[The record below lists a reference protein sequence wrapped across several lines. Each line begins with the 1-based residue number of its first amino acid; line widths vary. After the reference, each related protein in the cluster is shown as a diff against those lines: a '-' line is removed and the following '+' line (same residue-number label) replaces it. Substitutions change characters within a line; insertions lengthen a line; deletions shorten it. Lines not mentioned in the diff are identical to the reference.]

1 MNGPTA
7 VDPSAALPTPPPAA
21 PAATPPAGSGP
32 GLAPVPLRAV
42 RLPGGGSLRWHPRA
56 TLVGGLLVLVLLGAV
71 VRALTAGDYPL
82 PVADVLD
89 VLTGGGA
96 RADRYVVMEVR
107 LPRLLTAL
115 LVGAALGL
123 AGSLFQTLA
132 RNPLGSPDVIG
143 FTVGSATGALAVIL
157 VIGGGAAAVAGGAVA
172 GGLLTSVL
180 VYLLARRGGTQGY
193 RLVLVGIGVS
203 SLLASLNAYL
213 IARASFSDAQS
224 AAVWLTGSLNA
235 RGWEH
240 CGPMAVALALL
251 LPAALLLGRPL
262 RMLEMGDDVAS
273 SLGVRT
279 EGVRIRLVLIGVGL
293 TAAATAAA
301 GPIPF
306 VALIAPQAVRRL
318 TRATGPNLLGS
329 ALTGALLLA
338 LSDLAA
344 QRLLAPTQLPV
355 GVLTGVVGGCF
366 LIWLIVR
373 RWRGDRA

>member
-1 MNGPTA
+1 MNSPTT
-7 VDPSAALPTPPPAA
+7 VERSAAAAA
-21 PAATPPAGSGP
+21 PAPAPPAP
-32 GLAPVPLRAV
+32 RTAVPLRAV
-42 RLPGGGSLRWHPRA
+42 RLPGGLSLRWHARA
-56 TLVGGLLVLVLLGAV
+56 TIVGLLIAAALCAAV
-71 VRALTAGDYPL
+71 VWTLTAGDYPL
-82 PVADVLD
+82 PVSDVVE
-89 VLTGGGA
+89 VLTGGGR
-96 RADRYVVMEVR
+96 RADRYIVMEVR

-123 AGSLFQTLA
+123 AGALFQTLA

-157 VIGGGAAAVAGGAVA
+157 VIGGSAATVAGGAVA
-172 GGLLTSVL
+172 GGMLTSVA

-203 SLLASLNAYL
+203 SLLSSLNAYL

-240 CGPMAVALALL
+240 CVPMAVALAVL
-251 LPAALLLGRPL
+251 LPAAVLLGRPL
-262 RMLEMGDDVAS
+262 RMLEMGDDAAS

-279 EGVRIRLVLIGVGL
+279 EGARVWLVLIGVGL

-329 ALTGALLLA
+329 TLLGALLLA

-355 GVLTGVVGGCF
+355 GVLTGVVGGCY
-366 LIWLIVR
+366 LVWLILGQ
-373 RWRGDRA
+373 WRTKRG

>member
-1 MNGPTA
+1 MNSTTA
-7 VDPSAALPTPPPAA
+7 VDRSADPRPAA
-21 PAATPPAGSGP
+21 PPDARPR
-32 GLAPVPLRAV
+32 VPLSAL
-42 RLPGGGSLRWHPRA
+42 RLPGGRSLRWHRRA
-56 TLVGGLLVLVLLGAV
+56 TLVGLLLVAALLAV
-71 VRALTAGDYPL
+71 VVWSLTAGDYPL
-82 PVADVLD
+82 PAADVLD

-96 RADRYVVMEVR
+96 RADRYIVLEVR

-115 LVGAALGL
+115 LVGASLGL
-123 AGSLFQTLA
+123 AGALFQTLA

-157 VIGGGAAAVAGGAVA
+157 VIGGSAATVAGGAVA
-172 GGLLTSVL
+172 GGLATSVL
-180 VYLLARRGGTQGY
+180 VYLLARTGGTQGY

-203 SLLASLNAYL
+203 SLLSSLNAYL

-240 CGPMAVALALL
+240 CGPMAVALLLL
-251 LPAALLLGRPL
+251 LPAAVLLGRPL
-262 RMLEMGDDVAS
+262 RMLEMGDDAAA

-301 GPIPF
+301 GPVPF

-329 ALTGALLLA
+329 ALLGAVLLA

-355 GVLTGVVGGCF
+355 GVLTGVVGGCY
-366 LIWLIVR
+366 LVWLIAR
-373 RWRGDRA
+373 QWRSGHN

>member
-1 MNGPTA
+1 MNGTKAVHRPAVTPEHPPTA
-7 VDPSAALPTPPPAA
+7 
-21 PAATPPAGSGP
+21 GR
-32 GLAPVPLRAV
+32 PVPLHAV
-42 RLPGGGSLRWHPRA
+42 RLPGGRSLRWHPRA
-56 TLVGGLLVLVLLGAV
+56 TAVCGLLLAALLAV
-71 VRALTAGDYPL
+71 VVRSLTVGDFPL
-82 PVADVLD
+82 PVSGVLD
-89 VLTGGGA
+89 VLTGGGT
-96 RADRYVVMEVR
+96 RGQRYIVMEVR

-115 LVGAALGL
+115 LVGAAMGL
-123 AGSLFQTLA
+123 AGALFQTLA

-157 VIGGGAAAVAGGAVA
+157 VIGGGAAVVAGGAVV
-172 GGLLTSVL
+172 GGLLTALL
-180 VYLLARRGGTQGY
+180 VYLLSRRGGTQGY

-203 SLLASLNAYL
+203 SLLSSLNAYL

-240 CGPMAVALALL
+240 CGPMAVVLLLL

-273 SLGVRT
+273 SLGISAER
-279 EGVRIRLVLIGVGL
+279 VRIGLVLVGVGL

-318 TRATGPNLLGS
+318 TGATGPNLLGS
-329 ALTGALLLA
+329 ALAGAVLLA
-338 LSDLAA
+338 VSDIAA

-355 GVLTGVVGGCF
+355 GVLTGLVGGCY
-366 LIWLIVR
+366 LVWLIAR
-373 RWRGDRA
+373 QWRAGHA

>member
-1 MNGPTA
+1 VNSSTA
-7 VDPSAALPTPPPAA
+7 VEQAAA
-21 PAATPPAGSGP
+21 PTSPATTTTGTRTPS
-32 GLAPVPLRAV
+32 VPLRAL
-42 RLPGGGSLRWHPRA
+42 RLPGGRSLRWHRRA
-56 TLVGGLLVLVLLGAV
+56 TAVCAVIVLALVGTAV
-71 VRALTAGDYPL
+71 WSLTAGDYPM
-82 PVADVLD
+82 PVADVVD
-89 VLTGGGA
+89 VLTGGGR
-96 RADRYVVMEVR
+96 RADRYIVMEVR

-172 GGLLTSVL
+172 GGMLTSVL

-203 SLLASLNAYL
+203 SLLSSLNAYL
-213 IARASFSDAQS
+213 IARASFGDAQS

-240 CGPMAVALALL
+240 CGPMAAALVLL
-251 LPAALLLGRPL
+251 LPAAVLLGRPL
-262 RMLEMGDDVAS
+262 RMLEMGDDAAS

-279 EGVRIRLVLIGVGL
+279 ERARVWLVLIGVGL

-329 ALTGALLLA
+329 TLLGALLLA

-355 GVLTGVVGGCF
+355 GVLTGVVGGCY
-366 LIWLIVR
+366 LVWLIVGQ
-373 RWRGDRA
+373 WRSKRG

>member
-1 MNGPTA
+1 MNSPLT
-7 VDPSAALPTPPPAA
+7 VSRPAA
-21 PAATPPAGSGP
+21 PVVTAPDGPAARP
-32 GLAPVPLRAV
+32 PVPLRAL
-42 RLPGGGSLRWHPRA
+42 RLPGGRSLRWHRRA
-56 TLVGGLLVLVLLGAV
+56 TVVGGLLVLALLGVCAWL
-71 VRALTAGDYPL
+71 LTAGDYPL
-82 PVADVLD
+82 PVSDVID
-89 VLTGGGA
+89 VLTGGGV
-96 RADRYVVMEVR
+96 RADRYIVMEVR

-123 AGSLFQTLA
+123 AGALFQTLA

-157 VIGGGAAAVAGGAVA
+157 VIGGSAATVAFGAVV
-172 GGLLTSVL
+172 GGLVTAFL

-203 SLLASLNAYL
+203 SLLSSLNAYL

-240 CGPMAVALALL
+240 CGPMALALAVL
-251 LPAALLLGRPL
+251 LPAAVLLGRPL
-262 RMLEMGDDVAS
+262 RMLEMGDDAAS

-279 EGVRIRLVLIGVGL
+279 ERVRIWLVLIGVAL

-301 GPIPF
+301 GPVPF

-318 TRATGPNLLGS
+318 TRATGPNLVGS
-329 ALTGALLLA
+329 ALLGAVLLA
-338 LSDLAA
+338 VSDLAA

-355 GVLTGVVGGCF
+355 GVFTGVVGGCY
-366 LIWLIVR
+366 LVWLIAGQ
-373 RWRGDRA
+373 WRASRG

>member
-1 MNGPTA
+1 MN
-7 VDPSAALPTPPPAA
+7 A
-21 PAATPPAGSGP
+21 PASLRLPRGLSFRLHPRAVAVCVFLTLGLAACAVWALTVGDFPVPVSGVLDALLGSGP
-32 GLAPVPLRAV
+32 RG
-42 RLPGGGSLRWHPRA
+42 
-56 TLVGGLLVLVLLGAV
+56 T
-71 VRALTAGDYPL
+71 
-82 PVADVLD
+82 
-89 VLTGGGA
+89 
-96 RADRYVVMEVR
+96 RYVVTELR
-107 LPRLLTAL
+107 LPRVLTAL

-123 AGSLFQTLA
+123 AGALFQTLA

-157 VIGGGAAAVAGGAVA
+157 VIGGSAASVAGGAVV
-172 GGLLTSVL
+172 GGLVTSAA
-180 VYLLARRGGTQGY
+180 VYLLARKGGAQSY

-213 IARASFSDAQS
+213 IARASFTDAQS

-240 CGPMAVALALL
+240 CGPLAVVLLVL
-251 LPAALLLGRPL
+251 LPAALVLGRSL
-262 RMLEMGDDVAS
+262 RLLEMGDDTATALGIRAEPVRAGVVLVGVA
-273 SLGVRT
+273 
-279 EGVRIRLVLIGVGL
+279 L

-318 TRATGPNLLGS
+318 TRATGPNLLAS
-329 ALTGALLLA
+329 ALLGAVLLA

-355 GVLTGVVGGCF
+355 GVFTGVVGG
-366 LIWLIVR
+366 LYLVWLIARQWR
-373 RWRGDRA
+373 RR

>member
-1 MNGPTA
+1 MNTPKA
-7 VDPSAALPTPPPAA
+7 VDRSTERVAAERATNPAA
-21 PAATPPAGSGP
+21 PRPPVS
-32 GLAPVPLRAV
+32 LHAV
-42 RLPGGGSLRWHPRA
+42 RLPGGISLRRHPRA
-56 TLVGGLLVLVLLGAV
+56 TAVGVLLVAALLAV
-71 VRALTAGDYPL
+71 STWTLTVGDFPL
-82 PVADVLD
+82 PVSGVLD
-89 VLTGGGA
+89 VLTGGGT
-96 RADRYVVMEVR
+96 RGQRYIVTEVR

-157 VIGGGAAAVAGGAVA
+157 VIGGSAAAVAGGAVV

-203 SLLASLNAYL
+203 SLLSSLNAYL
-213 IARASFSDAQS
+213 IARASFGDAQS

-240 CGPMAVALALL
+240 CGPMALVLLVL

-262 RMLEMGDDVAS
+262 RMLEMGDDAAS
-273 SLGVRT
+273 SLGVPA
-279 EGVRIRLVLIGVGL
+279 ERIRIWLVLVGVGL

-301 GPIPF
+301 GPVPF
-306 VALIAPQAVRRL
+306 VALVAPQAVRRL

-329 ALTGALLLA
+329 ALLGALLLA
-338 LSDLAA
+338 ASDIAA

-355 GVLTGVVGGCF
+355 GVLTGLVGGCY
-366 LIWLIVR
+366 LVWLIAR
-373 RWRGDRA
+373 QWRSGQA